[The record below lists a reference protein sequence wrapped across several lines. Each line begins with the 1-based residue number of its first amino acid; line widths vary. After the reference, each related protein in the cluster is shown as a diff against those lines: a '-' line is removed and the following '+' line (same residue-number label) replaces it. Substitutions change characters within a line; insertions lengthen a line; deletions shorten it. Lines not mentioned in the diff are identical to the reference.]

1 MAKNSKRYNEL
12 LKNSKDFKSTDLKEI
27 IEMIKKILHQN
38 LMSRLMFP

>member
-27 IEMIKKILHQN
+27 IEMIKKN
-38 LMSRLMFP
+38 